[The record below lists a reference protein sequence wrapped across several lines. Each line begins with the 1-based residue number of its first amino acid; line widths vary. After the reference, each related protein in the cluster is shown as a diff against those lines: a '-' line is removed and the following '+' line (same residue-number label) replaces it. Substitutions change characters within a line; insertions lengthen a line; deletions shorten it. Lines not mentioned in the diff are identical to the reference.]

1 MPIYTRTGDFG
12 ETSLFG
18 GKRVWKFDDIVD
30 LYGLI
35 DELNSFIGL
44 IVSIVAVL
52 EVQEFLRE
60 IQKDLFTM
68 GSFFAGGNVRL
79 HQIKNRVEE
88 MEARIDKMDDTLPSL
103 HQFILPGGTK
113 LSSLIH
119 IARSVAR
126 RVERKAVYVL
136 KHCSDHP
143 EIDTF
148 DSAQTRRSVWLRLS
162 SAECPT
168 LSGVERVDKKQ
179 LEKIIQY
186 LNRLSDFL
194 FILARFV
201 NRQENVVEMV
211 WDGMKKENRV

>member
-1 MPIYTRTGDFG
+1 MAIYTRTGDFG
-12 ETSLFG
+12 ETTLFG
-18 GKRVWKFDDIVD
+18 GKRVWKSDDIVD

-44 IVSIVAVL
+44 IVSIVTVV

-68 GSFFAGGNVRL
+68 GSFFAGENVRL
-79 HQIKNRVEE
+79 FQIKNRVEE

-119 IARSVAR
+119 IVRSVAR

-136 KHCSDHP
+136 KHYSDHP

-148 DSAQTRRSVWLRLS
+148 DSAQTRSSVS
-162 SAECPT
+162 T
-168 LSGVERVDKKQ
+168 LSGVERVEKKQ
-179 LEKIIQY
+179 MEPIIQY

-201 NRQENVVEMV
+201 NKQENITEMV
-211 WDGMKKENRV
+211 WEGKK

>member
-1 MPIYTRTGDFG
+1 MSSIYTRTGDFG

-18 GKRVWKFDDIVD
+18 GKRVWKSDDIVD

-44 IVSIVAVL
+44 IVSIVTVV

-68 GSFFAGGNVRL
+68 GSFFAGENVRL
-79 HQIKNRVEE
+79 FQIKNRVEE
-88 MEARIDKMDDTLPSL
+88 MEARIDKMDDNLPSL

-126 RVERKAVYVL
+126 RVERKAVYIL
-136 KHCSDHP
+136 KHYSDHP
-143 EIDTF
+143 EI
-148 DSAQTRRSVWLRLS
+148 
-162 SAECPT
+162 E
-168 LSGVERVDKKQ
+168 KKQ
-179 LEKIIQY
+179 MEPIIQY

-201 NRQENVVEMV
+201 NKQENITEMV
-211 WDGMKKENRV
+211 WEGKK